1 MKRSSSELK
10 RIAKGKLLG
19 NYSIPMGAVI
29 IFFVITFIITFFST
43 FAFFNTLT
51 TFGFVVSSLCE
62 FIVSILL
69 GVLSAGMSSLFLN
82 FCRNKEYK
90 IGDILYGFR
99 NYPDHVI
106 GILILL
112 FLMVLACF
120 LPVII
125 LTLLS
130 KVIDLLI
137 LDLLLILFE
146 IIGVIASIILMLTY
160 SQAVFLYIDDP
171 HMKVMDALRESK
183 EMMRGNKVRLFYL
196 IMSFFGLLLLCV
208 LSCYIGMLWIGPYM
222 NTTLTL
228 FYLDLRGELPEADSN
243 HFH

>member
-10 RIAKGKLLG
+10 SIAKGKLLG

-43 FAFFNTLT
+43 FTFFRTIT
-51 TFGFVVSSLCE
+51 TFGLVVSSLCE

-69 GVLSAGMSSLFLN
+69 GVLSAGISRLFLN

-106 GILILL
+106 GIIILL

-120 LPVII
+120 LPAII
-125 LTLLS
+125 LGALS
-130 KVIDLLI
+130 KAVDLLL

-146 IIGVIASIILMLTY
+146 IIGVVVSILLMLTY

-183 EMMRGNKVRLFYL
+183 AMMQGNKGRLFYL
-196 IMSFFGLLLLCV
+196 VISFFGLILLSV

-228 FYLDLRGELPEADSN
+228 FYMDLRGELPPAEM
-243 HFH
+243 H

>member
-43 FAFFNTLT
+43 FAFFRTIT
-51 TFGFVVSSLCE
+51 IFGYVVSSLCE

-125 LTLLS
+125 LGALS
-130 KVIDLLI
+130 KAVDLLA
-137 LDLLLILFE
+137 LKLLLILFE
-146 IIGVIASIILMLTY
+146 IIGVVLSIILMLTY
-160 SQAVFLYIDDP
+160 SQSIYLYIDDP

-183 EMMRGNKVRLFYL
+183 EMMRGNKGRLFYL
-196 IMSFFGLLLLCV
+196 VISFFGLILLSV

-222 NTTLTL
+222 NTTLSL
-228 FYLDLRGELPEADSN
+228 FYMDLRGELPPAEMQ
-243 HFH
+243 

>member
-10 RIAKGKLLG
+10 SIAKGKLLG
-19 NYSIPMGAVI
+19 NYSVPMGAVI

-43 FAFFNTLT
+43 FTLLRTFT
-51 TFGFVVSSLCE
+51 TSGLIVSYLCE

-82 FCRNKEYK
+82 LCRNKEYK

-106 GILILL
+106 AILILL

-120 LPVII
+120 LPVI
-125 LTLLS
+125 LLAVLS
-130 KVIDLLI
+130 KALDLLV

-146 IIGVIASIILMLTY
+146 VIGVVASIFLMLSY
-160 SQAVFLYIDDP
+160 SQAVYLYIDDP

-183 EMMRGNKVRLFYL
+183 EMMRANKGRLFYL
-196 IMSFFGLLLLCV
+196 IISFIGLLLLSV
-208 LSCYIGMLWIGPYM
+208 LSCYIGLLWIAPYM

-228 FYLDLRGELPEADSN
+228 FYMDLRGELPPAAMN
-243 HFH
+243 

>member
-1 MKRSSSELK
+1 M
-10 RIAKGKLLG
+10 
-19 NYSIPMGAVI
+19 
-29 IFFVITFIITFFST
+29 
-43 FAFFNTLT
+43 
-51 TFGFVVSSLCE
+51 VVSSLCE

-69 GVLSAGMSSLFLN
+69 GVLSAGISRLFLN

-106 GILILL
+106 GIIILL

-120 LPVII
+120 LPAII
-125 LTLLS
+125 LGALS
-130 KVIDLLI
+130 KAVDLLL

-146 IIGVIASIILMLTY
+146 IIGVVVSIRLMLTY

-183 EMMRGNKVRLFYL
+183 AMMRGNKGRLFYL
-196 IMSFFGLLLLCV
+196 VISFFGLILLSV

-228 FYLDLRGELPEADSN
+228 FYMDLRGELPPAEM
-243 HFH
+243 H

>member
-43 FAFFNTLT
+43 FAFFRTITTL
-51 TFGFVVSSLCE
+51 GYVVSSLCE

-125 LTLLS
+125 LGALS
-130 KVIDLLI
+130 KAIDLLA
-137 LDLLLILFE
+137 LKLLLILFE
-146 IIGVIASIILMLTY
+146 IIGVVLSIILMLTY
-160 SQAVFLYIDDP
+160 SQSIYLYIDDP

-183 EMMRGNKVRLFYL
+183 EMMRGNKGRLFYL
-196 IMSFFGLLLLCV
+196 VISFFGLILLSI

-222 NTTLTL
+222 NTTLSL
-228 FYLDLRGELPEADSN
+228 FYMDLRGELPPAEMQ
-243 HFH
+243 

>member
-43 FAFFNTLT
+43 FAFFRTITTL
-51 TFGFVVSSLCE
+51 GYVVSSLCE

-125 LTLLS
+125 LGALS
-130 KVIDLLI
+130 KAIDLLA
-137 LDLLLILFE
+137 LKLLLILFE
-146 IIGVIASIILMLTY
+146 IIGVVLSIILMLTY
-160 SQAVFLYIDDP
+160 SQSIYLYIDDP
-171 HMKVMDALRESK
+171 HLKVMDALRESK
-183 EMMRGNKVRLFYL
+183 EMMRGNKGRLFYL
-196 IMSFFGLLLLCV
+196 VISFFGLILLSV

-222 NTTLTL
+222 NTTLSL
-228 FYLDLRGELPEADSN
+228 FYMDLRGELPPAEMQ
-243 HFH
+243 